1 MVFILMFY
9 IRTRG
14 QEAKGAE
21 TLTNL
26 PSVHCF
32 DYIKISQEKPHTFI
46 L

>member
-14 QEAKGAE
+14 QEVKGAE

-26 PSVHCF
+26 PSVHG
-32 DYIKISQEKPHTFI
+32 YIKISQEKPHTFI